1 MKLTWK
7 TCLQVGVSIFLLYI
21 CIHYWGSAANILSK
35 ILGAAAPLLIGCI
48 VAYVLNILMS
58 FYERHY
64 LPKSANRFAVKSCR
78 VVCLLL
84 AIVTLLLIVALVV
97 GLVLPQLV
105 SCVQLIVA
113 ETPGF
118 LREVSLLIQ
127 EWGFLP
133 EDITDT
139 LANIDWRTQLSQIL
153 QVVGTGLGSVV
164 DVLVTTVTSVFSGIV
179 TAFLAFIFAIYL
191 LLSKERLGRQFH
203 RVAGHYLKASWY
215 GKLTYFVDVLNDCF
229 HKYIVGQCTEAV
241 ILGVLCALG
250 MWILRLPYA
259 AMIGA
264 LIAFTALVPIAGA
277 YIGAVV
283 GAFMILTVS
292 PIKAVIFV
300 VFLVILQ
307 QLEGNIIYP
316 RVVGSSIGLPGI
328 WVLAAVTVG
337 GGVMGIGGMLLG
349 VPLAAAIYRLVRDDV
364 NRGREKTLIPPEVV
378 TEAEETEE
386 NAQTD
391 EEGKL

>member
-7 TCLQVGVSIFLLYI
+7 TCLRVGVSIFLLYL
-21 CIHYWGSAANILSK
+21 CIHYWGSAAGILGK
-35 ILGAAAPLLIGCI
+35 LLGAAAPLLIGCI

-64 LPKSANRFAVKSCR
+64 LPKSTNRFAVKSRR

-191 LLSKERLGRQFH
+191 LLSKERLSRQFH

-215 GKLTYFVDVLNDCF
+215 RKLTYFVDVLNDCF

-364 NRGREKTLIPPEVV
+364 NRGREKNLIPPEVV
-378 TEAEETEE
+378 AETEE
-386 NAQTD
+386 NAAET
-391 EEGKL
+391 EN